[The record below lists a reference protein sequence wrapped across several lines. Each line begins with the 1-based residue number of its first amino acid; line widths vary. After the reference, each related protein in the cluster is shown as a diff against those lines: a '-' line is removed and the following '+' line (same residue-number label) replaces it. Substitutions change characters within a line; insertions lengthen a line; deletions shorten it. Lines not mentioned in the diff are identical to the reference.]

1 MKKIIS
7 VFILISIIFTSC
19 KKEIEVEGNWY
30 TIEIRTSNNLDC
42 RVPEITFLTGADEVK
57 QLLGSSINIYV
68 ATGLPKVNYQP
79 GTQLRVKIRK
89 PEKSTDFIACTTL
102 GPGYSHVIITSM
114 K

>member
-30 TIEIRTSNNLDC
+30 TIEIRTTNNLDC

-79 GTQLRVKIRK
+79 GTQLMVKIRK
-89 PEKSTDFIACTTL
+89 PDSGDFLLCTTL
-102 GPGYSHVIITSM
+102 GPSYRQVVTTDV